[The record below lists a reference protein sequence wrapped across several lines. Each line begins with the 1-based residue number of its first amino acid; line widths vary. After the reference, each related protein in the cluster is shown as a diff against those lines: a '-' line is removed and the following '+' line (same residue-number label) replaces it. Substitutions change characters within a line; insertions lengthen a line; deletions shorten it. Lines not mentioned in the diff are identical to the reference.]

1 MGMNLAF
8 FIAVAARPNS
18 AVASSIKIALL
29 VAPVLVFARM
39 ITGHARLFEP
49 APYTTR
55 TNSDCCTRVGA
66 CLSGR
71 GEPIDGRGD
80 LLGVYV
86 IPALAFYNLREA
98 V

>member
-1 MGMNLAF
+1 MKPAF
-8 FIAVAARPNS
+8 FIVKTAGPNS
-18 AVASSIKIALL
+18 AVASSIKIALF

-39 ITGHARLFEP
+39 ITCQARLFEP

-55 TNSDCCTRVGA
+55 TNSDCSARVGA